1 MEPFIYSFVHL
12 LFIYL
17 YICLYIYVF
26 SYLLIYS
33 LSELFHFVYF
43 ILFALFLS
51 VGKVYAALYDL
62 DKDDLGIV
70 SAEQVLFI
78 FMDQVFLFNFIV
90 ITHHVPRQENSSTD
104 WMRKIAYYSIIKLR
118 NLPYDL
124 YLFTVLYL

>member
-1 MEPFIYSFVHL
+1 MEPFIYSFVHS
-12 LFIYL
+12 LFICL

-33 LSELFHFVYF
+33 FSELFHFVYF
-43 ILFALFLS
+43 ILFTLFLS

-104 WMRKIAYYSIIKLR
+104 WMRIIAYYSIIKLR